1 MISFRIDELIRFNR
15 CRADLVSR
23 LFREFL
29 ICTTEKQTMI
39 PVNIQDIIRK
49 ATDKTT
55 TLNARQFYY
64 DTLVKVNKATGQ
76 AIELY
81 EAERDNRR

>member
-1 MISFRIDELIRFNR
+1 
-15 CRADLVSR
+15 
-23 LFREFL
+23 
-29 ICTTEKQTMI
+29 MI

-64 DTLVKVNKATGQ
+64 DTLVKVNKATGH